1 MTYTSCIE
9 VPFASRSRQSTE
21 GIGVL
26 VGSCLLEMLTSGVR
40 SSAIVALVGPLG
52 AGKTVLTGGVAM
64 SLGIERS
71 AVASPTFVL
80 ERNYR
85 GRQPMR
91 HLDLYRIDDPGQL
104 MEVGFEE
111 ELEKPGVTVI
121 EWAERAGDLL
131 ELYERIEIGFE
142 VLGDEARRITVCDF
156 YQPSLIA
163 GCFGVGTAISSY

>member
-1 MTYTSCIE
+1 MMYTSCIE

-26 VGSCLLEMLTSGVR
+26 VGSCLLEVLGSGAR

-52 AGKTVLTGGVAM
+52 AGKTVLTGGIAM
-64 SLGIERS
+64 SLGISRS

-91 HLDLYRIDDPGQL
+91 HLDLYRIDSPVQL
-104 MEVGFEE
+104 TELGFEE
-111 ELEKPGVTVI
+111 ELERPGLTVI

-131 ELYERIEIGFE
+131 ELYERIEVGFE
-142 VLGDEARRITVCDF
+142 VLGDDTRRITVRDF
-156 YQPSLIA
+156 YQPSVIA
-163 GCFGVGTAISSY
+163 GCFGVGTAVSAY